1 MFPFLSEKSGGVRL
15 QIHVQPNA
23 KQNAIVGRHGE
34 ALKIKIK
41 APPEDG
47 KANAA
52 LIIFLAEVF
61 GISRQSVTVEA
72 GLSSRSKAVLISGID
87 LAFAR
92 SIVQERLLD
101 D

>member
-1 MFPFLSEKSGGVRL
+1 MFPFLTEKSGGIRL

-41 APPEDG
+41 ASPEDG

-52 LIIFLAEVF
+52 LIVFLAEVF
-61 GISRQSVTVEA
+61 GVSRQSVTVDA
-72 GLSSRSKAVLISGID
+72 GQSSRAKAILIGGID
-87 LAFAR
+87 LALAQR
-92 SIVQERLLD
+92 IVQEQLLD